1 MKKSFK
7 LLAAALMAFA
17 MSVPAQALELTI
29 YDGNDVSE
37 CVPIRPTYYDYWD
50 QYKVQFIY
58 PEAELSAMV
67 GEEIHSMKFY
77 FADAQGNPGTNVMN
91 GGKMSIL
98 IGTTDETSFGGWS
111 PSFISEDGLTTV
123 AEISMTHGDAEL
135 LIEFDNA
142 WTYNGGN
149 IIIETR
155 LEAEGTYSN
164 YGYFLGKTT
173 NVANAAYGLYS
184 VATEGFYPKA
194 TFTYG
199 GEEPQTN
206 VATTLAQANAME
218 DNAEFTFNGDA
229 VVTICWNG
237 SVYLRDESGY
247 GQIVDGATFEN
258 GQVLSQGWNATKT
271 SVNGWVKYTDATGL
285 SASGETNAELAAA
298 QVLTAFPDESM
309 LNAYVV
315 IENVTK
321 SFLPIRSITLPDGST
336 ISLTGNGNQPATGSF
351 NVYGLIWKS
360 GETLVLEPV
369 AWEKYVAP
377 EWQLGDVNHD
387 TKINVADVTALIQ
400 YVLGVDVDPFFPE
413 QANVDGDAEGKYNV
427 ADVTALIQLV
437 LQN

>member
-77 FADAQGNPGTNVMN
+77 FADEQGNPGTNVMN

-111 PSFISEDGLTTV
+111 PSFISEDGLTKV

-149 IIIETR
+149 VIIETR

-173 NVANAAYGLYS
+173 NVANAVYGLYS

-271 SVNGWVKYTDATGL
+271 SENGWVKYTDATGL

-336 ISLTGNGNQPATGSF
+336 ISLTGNGNQPASGSF